1 MQVAIVHEGNF
12 ELYKRLPTGTFLQ
25 GSATTTMHFTLH
37 SKDTIMVVAVAQ
49 TKSKDYIVKADVL
62 IGGWGCDTVVRQHPN
77 REIDFDCACVCVA
90 CVRAK
95 LCARD
100 DSAVARGGRMEFVRW
115 SVRPSVRLPR
125 SRGVFFAFGLG
136 LCEDVQLSLTSVS
149 VFRSR

>member
-1 MQVAIVHEGNF
+1 MGYDNKSEVGGVRAA
-12 ELYKRLPTGTFLQ
+12 LALP
-25 GSATTTMHFTLH
+25 
-37 SKDTIMVVAVAQ
+37 
-49 TKSKDYIVKADVL
+49 
-62 IGGWGCDTVVRQHPN
+62 PN

-100 DSAVARGGRMEFVRW
+100 DSAVARGGRMEFVSGP